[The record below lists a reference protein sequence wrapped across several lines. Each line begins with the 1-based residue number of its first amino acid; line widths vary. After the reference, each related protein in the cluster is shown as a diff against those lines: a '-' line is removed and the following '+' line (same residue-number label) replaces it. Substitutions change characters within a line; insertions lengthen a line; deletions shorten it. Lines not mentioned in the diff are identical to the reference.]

1 MVALYIHDIV
11 DVYRLAVDMGRTVG
25 GSFDDKAVGA
35 ERVDDG
41 VLVNQSRHQVGSGY
55 HGA

>member
-1 MVALYIHDIV
+1 MVALYIHDVIDMYRFAV
-11 DVYRLAVDMGRTVG
+11 DVCRAVG

-35 ERVDDG
+35 ESVDDG
-41 VLVNQSRHQVGSGY
+41 VLVNQSCHQVGSGY